1 MAGLAGWI
9 GMIMLQ
15 GNTVPTLLARLS
27 GSVNLPPL
35 SLTSLTWCGLTMYL
49 WNAIYTRN
57 TLYIVGNV
65 IGLILNSI
73 MIGLILL

>member
-1 MAGLAGWI
+1 
-9 GMIMLQ
+9 
-15 GNTVPTLLARLS
+15 
-27 GSVNLPPL
+27 
-35 SLTSLTWCGLTMYL
+35 MYL

-73 MIGLILL
+73 MIGLILLLKLGKKEKAN